1 MKEASNFR
9 GVRVSLARHG
19 LLQLFSSFSFHLFAN
34 PGITKTI
41 NVFLFFIS
49 KDNPEVWSFGEKD
62 LARNNDWRRGVSKLH
77 SLGLILEL
85 WCYSHQIPDVIEIA
99 ELNPSLSIILNHF
112 GTPVNIQ

>member
-1 MKEASNFR
+1 MVYYNYF
-9 GVRVSLARHG
+9 
-19 LLQLFSSFSFHLFAN
+19 LLFLFTYLLIQKLLNHQCFSFFHF
-34 PGITKTI
+34 
-41 NVFLFFIS
+41 

-62 LARNNDWRRGVSKLH
+62 LAKNNDWRRGVSKLH

-85 WCYSHQIPDVIEIA
+85 WCYSHQIPDIIEIA